1 MDRIGLTSVSWRR
14 QGTEAVAHFTIPH
27 EERHE
32 VLPRMAQLAGFE
44 ELVYLAT
51 CNRVEVIYVG
61 DGKRPVG
68 GYRPR
73 IYEAITGLRPAV
85 GEAERALTAWAG
97 EGAVEHVFDV
107 AAGLD
112 SAMVG
117 ETEIRG
123 QMRDALALSRS
134 LGLVGPR
141 MDWLFDE
148 AAKTARRVHGST
160 EIGHGKVSLAEIA
173 ILHGR
178 ERLDET
184 PSPIALVGVSPMT
197 RRCAEKLSRDGRD
210 IVVFNRSLAH
220 AEELAAEVGGE
231 ARLLTELGAGAD
243 AVEVVVCATGS
254 PDPVLSRADL
264 ERLAARTPSRRPPLV
279 IDMANPP
286 DVSPADA
293 RAAGVERI
301 GIEDIVQEA
310 QQHRHL
316 RADATERAREI
327 IDDSLA
333 RLREHL
339 ADKALSPLLVSMQ
352 RKYEDTADVAL
363 ERLFR
368 KDLATLSDED
378 REVVRR
384 WAHVLA
390 RRLAH
395 VPLVGMRAIARDR
408 GLSAAETFLADAD
421 EFLHHE
427 LEERLA
433 HEQEGPALPAGEGD
447 PELEDEVARL

>member
-14 QGTEAVAHFTIPH
+14 QGTDAVARFTVPSH
-27 EERHE
+27 ERPR
-32 VLPRMAQLAGFE
+32 VLPRIARIAGLE

-61 DGKRPVG
+61 DGRRPVG

-73 IYEAITGLRPAV
+73 IYEAITGRKPAL
-85 GEAERALTAWAG
+85 GEAERAFTAWVG

-123 QMRDALALSRS
+123 QIRDALELSRS

-141 MDWLFDE
+141 LEWLFDE

-160 EIGHGKVSLAEIA
+160 EIGQGKVSLAEIA
-173 ILHGR
+173 IAHAR
-178 ERLDET
+178 ERLAET
-184 PSPIALVGVSPMT
+184 PSALGLVGVSPMT
-197 RRCAEKLSRDGRD
+197 ERCAEKLARDGVD
-210 IVVFNRSLAH
+210 IVVFNRSLEH
-220 AEELAAEVGGE
+220 AEELAASVKGV
-231 ARLLTELGAGAD
+231 ARSLAEFGAGSEAL
-243 AVEVVVCATGS
+243 EVVVCATGS

-264 ERLAARTPSRRPPLV
+264 ERFAARTPSRRPPLI

-286 DVSPADA
+286 DVDPVDA
-293 RAAGVERI
+293 AAAGIELL
-301 GIEDIVQEA
+301 GIREIVGEA
-310 QQHRHL
+310 REHREL
-316 RADATERAREI
+316 RADESERARRIVDE
-327 IDDSLA
+327 SLA
-333 RLREHL
+333 RVREHL
-339 ADKALSPLLVSMQ
+339 ADKALSPLLVSIQ
-352 RKYEDTADVAL
+352 RKYEQTTDTAL

-368 KDLATLSDED
+368 KDLTTLSEDD
-378 REVVRR
+378 RETVRR
-384 WAHVLA
+384 WARVLS

-395 VPLVGMRAIARDR
+395 VPLVGMRAIAREK
-408 GLSAAETFLADAD
+408 GLSAAEAFLADAD
-421 EFLHHE
+421 EHLYRE
-427 LEERLA
+427 LEERMA
-433 HEQEGPALPAGEGD
+433 ETDDPSLPTGEGD